1 MALQGNLRDFS
12 ATEILQLVGTQK
24 KSGCL
29 WFEWNT
35 ERAVVWVQD
44 GRIVATRQ
52 PGLAPD
58 DPLLAF
64 LVATHRLSDE
74 QVHGLLSIQK
84 ESTRDL
90 EDLLLNGR
98 YLDEQEL
105 AGYLERQILE
115 GLSRIVRWDN
125 GTYRFDPNTKWPNP
139 PLVMLSMEGVLIEA
153 ARRVDE
159 QKRFSSLFKD
169 PHQLL
174 GVRDLPDPDEP
185 LAEEERELF
194 GIIDGQHTVADVV
207 EASPLSEYE
216 TYEALQR
223 MLDAHWV
230 EFEGR
235 RAPGTAPPV
244 TVPRPKP
251 AQPAPTPVSR
261 SPLVREA
268 AVAATLLVLLGLL
281 RFGAGKL
288 HHLPAPSPIL
298 DVYAQSQV
306 RDLRYALE
314 LYQRENGHYPARL
327 QDLVEDHWVG
337 SDQTRLA
344 GQSLLYKR
352 TSGGQAYALELLPNP

>member
-35 ERAVVWVQD
+35 ERAVVWVQE

-52 PGLAPD
+52 PGLSKD

-64 LVATHRLSDE
+64 LLETHRLSDE
-74 QVHGLLSIQK
+74 QTRGLLSIQK

-105 AGYLERQILE
+105 ASYLERQILE
-115 GLSRIVRWDN
+115 DLSRVVRWDN

-194 GIIDGQHTVADVV
+194 GIIDGQHTVADIV

-223 MLDAHWV
+223 MMDSQWV

-235 RAPGTAPPV
+235 RAPGAAPATPASSEPA
-244 TVPRPKP
+244 TSTDGPRPKG
-251 AQPAPTPVSR
+251 
-261 SPLVREA
+261 SPLLREL
-268 AVAATLLVLLGLL
+268 AVAAALLLLLVAARLASGPLL
-281 RFGAGKL
+281 RSPA
-288 HHLPAPSPIL
+288 LPAAQ
-298 DVYAQSQV
+298 DVYAMAQL
-306 RDLRYALE
+306 RDLRYALD
-314 LYQRENGHYPARL
+314 LYQRETGHYPARL
-327 QDLVEDHWVG
+327 DDLVEDHWVG
-337 SDQTRLA
+337 RDQTRLS
-344 GQSLLYKR
+344 GQSLVYR
-352 TSGGQAYALELLPNP
+352 RSDGGQAYTLELLPSL